1 MIPLEEAQAHVFA
14 QITQLDVT
22 SVELSEARSL
32 FTAVPLK
39 ASASVPP
46 FDNTAVDGYAVRSAD
61 LRRASLENPVV
72 LHILGTLAAGEL
84 SDESVEPNTAIRI
97 MTGAP
102 IPMGADSVIMVED
115 TSRGPNDT
123 VLAFK
128 STTAGA
134 NIRKAGSDIES
145 GDVVFSSYTEITPAV
160 LGSLASMGLKVV
172 PVIRRPRVAVIST
185 GSELTDE
192 VPLPLGKI
200 RDSNRPSL
208 MAAISEMGA
217 EPVDYGPIPDDYDI
231 LKEVFARA
239 SQECDAVVTSGGV
252 SVGDFDYSK
261 KVLEE
266 ISSNQ
271 MRWMQISIKP
281 AKPFAFGMIG
291 SKALFG
297 LPGNPVSALVS
308 FELFARP
315 SIAMMMGHPNPFRT
329 VTKASVE
336 AGIKRSPDGKIHFLR
351 STVKF
356 DQNGKLQCQLN
367 DGQSSHMLN
376 SLAHSNALAVVPD
389 GTGIDKKGLVEVML
403 LSRVL

>member
-1 MIPLEEAQAHVFA
+1 M
-14 QITQLDVT
+14 
-22 SVELSEARSL
+22 
-32 FTAVPLK
+32 
-39 ASASVPP
+39 
-46 FDNTAVDGYAVRSAD
+46 
-61 LRRASLENPVV
+61 
-72 LHILGTLAAGEL
+72 
-84 SDESVEPNTAIRI
+84 RI

-102 IPMGADSVIMVED
+102 IPKGADSIVMVED
-115 TSRGPNDT
+115 TSKGPNDT
-123 VLAFK
+123 VLVFR
-128 STTAGA
+128 STAVGG
-134 NIRKAGSDIES
+134 NIRNAGSDIAN

-160 LGSLASMGLKVV
+160 LGSLASIGLKMV
-172 PVIRRPRVAVIST
+172 PVIKRLRIAVIST

-208 MAAISEMGA
+208 MAAITEMGA
-217 EPVDYGPIPDDYDI
+217 EPVDYGPVPDDYDI
-231 LKEVFARA
+231 LKEVFTRA

-266 ISSNQ
+266 ISSKQ

-315 SIAMMMGHPNPFRT
+315 SIAMMMGNPNPFRT

-376 SLAHSNALAVVPD
+376 SLARSNALAVVPD
-389 GTGIDKKGLVEVML
+389 GMGVEKKGLVEVML